1 MAVLPMKTIAAIDSA
16 KIFFDRIVEKLVG
29 SGRRIVIVDAFIT
42 DPEGGYEVFLTC
54 ERHRTSAKV
63 CRISGGIDEISYSEI
78 VRAAG
83 ECAPCAAELLA
94 ILPPTRWPEG
104 AEL

>member
-1 MAVLPMKTIAAIDSA
+1 MAVLPMNTITAIDSA

-29 SGRRIVIVDAFIT
+29 SGRRIVIVDALM
-42 DPEGGYEVFLTC
+42 DPDGGYEVFLTC

-63 CRISGGIDEISYSEI
+63 CHISGGIDEISHAEI

-83 ECAPCAAELLA
+83 ECAPCAAALLA